1 MTSIGQEKMT
11 QITIGSDISKD
22 HVDAH
27 RLPDGAAGQFAN
39 SKAGLTRLIRWIG
52 AADVARIV
60 FEPTGRYH
68 RDLERRLGEVGYPL
82 AKVNPRQARRFAEAL
97 GVRAKTDRADAAML
111 ARMGAALAL
120 EPRVLKPEMLHE
132 LNDLQVARRALVKD
146 RTAAK
151 NRARALR
158 LSLLKRQHAARL
170 ERIEA
175 DLAQIDD
182 AIAAMIMAE
191 PELKARHEILTSI
204 SGVSD
209 VTAAALITWMPEL
222 GALGQKQAAS
232 LAGLAPITRHSGQ
245 WRGKAFIQGGRATLR
260 EALYMPALVACRFN
274 PDLNAKYIQ
283 LIAAGKPPK
292 VAIVAIMR
300 KLLILA
306 NALIKDSRKW
316 TPNAP

>member
-1 MTSIGQEKMT
+1 MTEISIG
-11 QITIGSDISKD
+11 IDISKD
-22 HVDAH
+22 HLDAH

-52 AADVARIV
+52 VADVARVV

-68 RDLERRLGEVGYPL
+68 RDLERRLGEAGYPL

-120 EPRVLKPEMLHE
+120 QPQPVKSEILHE

-146 RTAAK
+146 RTAAQ
-151 NRARALR
+151 NRAKALR
-158 LSLLKRQHAARL
+158 LPLLKRQNAARL
-170 ERIEA
+170 KRIEA
-175 DLAQIDD
+175 DLAQIDG
-182 AIAAMIMAE
+182 AITAMIMAE
-191 PELKARHEILTSI
+191 PELGARHEILISIAGI
-204 SGVSD
+204 SG
-209 VTAAALITWMPEL
+209 VTAAAMITLMPEL
-222 GALGQKQAAS
+222 GALDQKQAAS
-232 LAGLAPITRHSGQ
+232 LAGLAPVTRQSGN
-245 WRGKAFIQGGRATLR
+245 WRGKAFIQGGRTALR

-274 PDLNAKYIQ
+274 PDLKAKYIQ

-306 NALIKDSRKW
+306 NALIRDNRKW

>member
-1 MTSIGQEKMT
+1 MTEISIG
-11 QITIGSDISKD
+11 IDISKD
-22 HVDAH
+22 HLDAH

-52 AADVARIV
+52 VADVARVV

-68 RDLERRLGEVGYPL
+68 RDLERRLGEAGYPL

-120 EPRVLKPEMLHE
+120 QPQPVKSEILHE

-151 NRARALR
+151 NRAKALR
-158 LSLLKRQHAARL
+158 LPLLKRQNAARL
-170 ERIEA
+170 KRIEA
-175 DLAQIDD
+175 DLAQIDG
-182 AIAAMIMAE
+182 AITAMIMAE
-191 PELKARHEILTSI
+191 PELGARHEILISIAGI
-204 SGVSD
+204 SG
-209 VTAAALITWMPEL
+209 VTAAAMITLMPEL
-222 GALGQKQAAS
+222 GALDQKQAAS
-232 LAGLAPITRHSGQ
+232 LAGLAPVTRQSGN
-245 WRGKAFIQGGRATLR
+245 WRGKAFIQGGRTALR

-274 PDLNAKYIQ
+274 PDLKAKYIQ

-306 NALIKDSRKW
+306 NALIRDNRKW